1 MKIRLNGNDHETA
14 EQTVNIQD
22 LLVELKLDGQPVLV
36 EHNGNALFP
45 RDFENTAL
53 QPDDQLEL
61 IRVVAGG

>member
-1 MKIRLNGNDHETA
+1 MKIRLNGKNHDTTGQTA
-14 EQTVNIQD
+14 NIQD

-45 RDFENTAL
+45 RDFATTLLQEN
-53 QPDDQLEL
+53 DQVEL